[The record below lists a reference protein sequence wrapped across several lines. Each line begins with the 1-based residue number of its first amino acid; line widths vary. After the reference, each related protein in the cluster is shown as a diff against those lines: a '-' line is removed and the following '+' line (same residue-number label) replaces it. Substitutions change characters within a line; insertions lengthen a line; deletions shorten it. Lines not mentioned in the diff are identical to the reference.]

1 MSDIQWVPISGCS
14 FNLSDHSYGYE
25 CTHHRDRF
33 RVIVDNSGL
42 LGRGRIIYTSKNDK
56 IILQSKGLHQWTEDT
71 EKDIKHITSWHMKY
85 VQEKYIYPSEGGSF
99 YNIKHNDGSLFEISE
114 TPSFEVKWDR
124 AMKEYVLYAD
134 GKVFLTS
141 EGFHVRH
148 INRGLLDCI
157 ANELTYSKE
166 KSWLYELLC
175 RDYDVVSV
183 GKGVSED
190 EIKKYIENDL
200 ENISTDELCLIWEGF
215 REKDI
220 PKTIEEAFKGLSRA
234 QKAVVEYLFQP
245 TEFDDEESSFILAF
259 LVAYGRCSPTQYAI
273 ALIGPAE
280 SEDGVIECGEEFM
293 LAKER
298 ANSCYEYM
306 QLSAKG
312 LDILDY

>member
-1 MSDIQWVPISGCS
+1 MSENIKWEHTAGTFLIECHYRKDKYSVNIIEVSGGWIIEAKR
-14 FNLSDHSYGYE
+14 N
-25 CTHHRDRF
+25 DRE
-33 RVIVDNSGL
+33 ILLKSKNML
-42 LGRGRIIYTSKNDK
+42 LGECNQRLIWGRYMR
-56 IILQSKGLHQWTEDT
+56 LVE
-71 EKDIKHITSWHMKY
+71 
-85 VQEKYIYPSEGGSF
+85 EKYIYTGKAYEEQHSISSPNYEAKCVEAS
-99 YNIKHNDGSLFEISE
+99 HNSISAHCNTSL
-114 TPSFEVKWDR
+114 
-124 AMKEYVLYAD
+124 KEYALFAD
-134 GKVFLTS
+134 KEILATP

-148 INRGLLDCI
+148 SSPNLLNCI
-157 ANELTYSKE
+157 ANELTYFKE
-166 KSWLYELLC
+166 NPRLYELLC

-183 GKGVSED
+183 GKGILGD

>member
-1 MSDIQWVPISGCS
+1 MSREEFEWEHTAETFLIESHYQGDKYSVNIIEVAGGWVVEAKRNDREILLNSKKLLFFGEYNQRLIWGRYMRYVEERYICKGKVYEEQHSTYRVGPVEASHNTIS
-14 FNLSDHSYGYE
+14 
-25 CTHHRDRF
+25 THC
-33 RVIVDNSGL
+33 N
-42 LGRGRIIYTSKNDK
+42 
-56 IILQSKGLHQWTEDT
+56 
-71 EKDIKHITSWHMKY
+71 
-85 VQEKYIYPSEGGSF
+85 PS
-99 YNIKHNDGSLFEISE
+99 L
-114 TPSFEVKWDR
+114 
-124 AMKEYVLYAD
+124 KEYALFAD
-134 GKVFLTS
+134 NEILATP

-148 INRGLLDCI
+148 SSPNLLNCI
-157 ANELTYSKE
+157 ANELTYFKE
-166 KSWLYELLC
+166 NPRLYELLC

-183 GKGVSED
+183 GKGILGD